1 MDLRHLKYF
10 LAVAEERHFG
20 RAAQRLNIV
29 QPALSMQIK
38 ALEAELG
45 GPLFIRTSRH
55 VELTDAGKLLQVEAT
70 RTLEQVEHTRLAV
83 ERSIRGETGRVRIGF
98 AGNAV
103 FSGRLMQDIR
113 SFHQA
118 YPDAE
123 LICQEL
129 APQLQHEA
137 IQNGTL
143 DVGYMPDYYPVHD
156 SALVYEC
163 VGEWS
168 RVVVMA
174 SDHKL
179 ADKERLTIDMLAHE
193 PMIMYSINDVDSQL
207 DTQLQRLLG
216 DSLNIAWRISSSLS
230 VLAMA
235 GAGLGIALVPAPLA
249 QVAIPGVVYRVLDSK
264 ELSANLMMVS
274 RKDESSAAVIAY
286 LNHSR
291 KRMME
296 SVLENELSEAFSHQG
311 NEAD

>member
-264 ELSANLMMVS
+264 ALSANLMMVS

>member
-20 RAAQRLNIV
+20 RAAERLNIV

-38 ALEAELG
+38 ALETELG
-45 GPLFIRTSRH
+45 GPLFIRTSRR
-55 VELTDAGKLLQVEAT
+55 VELTEAGKLLQVEAT

-83 ERSIRGETGRVRIGF
+83 ERSLRGETGRVRIGF

-129 APQLQHEA
+129 APQLQHDA

-143 DVGYMPDYYPVHD
+143 DVGYMPDYYPDHD

-163 VGEWS
+163 VGEWG
-168 RVVVMA
+168 RVVVM
-174 SDHKL
+174 SGDHKL
-179 ADKERLTIDMLAHE
+179 ADKECLTIDMLANE
-193 PMIMYSINDVDSQL
+193 PLIVYSINDADSLL

-216 DSLNIAWRISSSLS
+216 DSLHIAWRSSSSLS

-249 QVAIPGVVYRVLDSK
+249 QVAIPGVVYRVLD
-264 ELSANLMMVS
+264 EPQLSANLMLVS
-274 RKDESSAAVIAY
+274 RKDEPSAAVNAY
-286 LNHSR
+286 INHTRS
-291 KRMME
+291 
-296 SVLENELSEAFSHQG
+296 
-311 NEAD
+311 

>member
-55 VELTDAGKLLQVEAT
+55 VELTEAGKLLQVEAT

-83 ERSIRGETGRVRIGF
+83 ERAMRGETGRVRIGF

-143 DVGYMPDYYPVHD
+143 DVGYMPDYYPEHE

-179 ADKERLTIDMLAHE
+179 ADKECLTIDMLAHE
-193 PMIMYSINDVDSQL
+193 PMIVYSINDVGSQL

-230 VLAMA
+230 ILAMA

-274 RKDESSAAVIAY
+274 RKDETSAAVIAY

-291 KRMME
+291 QYGC
-296 SVLENELSEAFSHQG
+296 SAGQ
-311 NEAD
+311 

>member
-1 MDLRHLKYF
+1 MEHFMDLRHLKYF

-20 RAAQRLNIV
+20 RAAERLNIV

-38 ALEAELG
+38 ALETELG
-45 GPLFIRTSRH
+45 GPLLIRTSRR
-55 VELTDAGKLLQVEAT
+55 VELTEAGKLLQAEAT

-83 ERSIRGETGRVRIGF
+83 QRSIRGETGRVRIGF

-113 SFHQA
+113 SFHKD

-129 APQLQHEA
+129 APQLQQEA

-143 DVGYMPDYYPVHD
+143 DVGYMPDYDPDHE
-156 SALVYEC
+156 STLTYES
-163 VGEWS
+163 VGEWG
-168 RVVVMA
+168 RVVVM
-174 SDHKL
+174 SSEHRF
-179 ADKERLTIDMLAHE
+179 ADKESLTVDMLAHE
-193 PMIMYSINDVDSQL
+193 PLIMYAINNVDSQL
-207 DTQLQRLLG
+207 DMQLNKLLG
-216 DSLNIAWRISSSLS
+216 DALHIAYRISSSLS

-264 ELSANLMMVS
+264 ELTANLMMVS
-274 RKDESSAAVIAY
+274 RKEEPSAAVIAY
-286 LNHSR
+286 LNHTRNTVS
-291 KRMME
+291 
-296 SVLENELSEAFSHQG
+296 L
-311 NEAD
+311 